1 MRVIVL
7 FSLML
12 LSGTGFSQDKK
23 KCGQL
28 PYAVVDTKPVLLS
41 DMAKTIKET
50 HPVSFA
56 DKTEHTG
63 TYKVVVDCNG
73 DVSSVM
79 YREGN
84 YTEQEEV
91 WMFAQLKSADWKAGI
106 KDEKEV
112 SSTVFVAVKTTEL
125 KTEITIE

>member
-1 MRVIVL
+1 MRVFIL
-7 FSLML
+7 FLML
-12 LSGTGFSQDKK
+12 SLSGAGFSQDKN
-23 KCGQL
+23 KCSQL
-28 PYAVVDTKPVLLS
+28 PFADVDTKPELLS
-41 DMAKTIKET
+41 DLAKTIKET

-112 SSTVFVAVKTTEL
+112 SSTVFVTVKTTEL